1 MRTDLLRLVSLS
13 RWHNSRREHNMR
25 RSTVKRRTVMAAAAG
40 AFAASALPLSRA
52 AADDTRSQLASM
64 TLDQKIGQVLWTHV
78 FGASA
83 DDASMARKNQLAF
96 GDDVRTPAQAVQK
109 YHLGGVLYFNWSGNI
124 STPTNPAAVAHLS
137 NGLQEAARTSST
149 APLAIAVDQEGGIVA
164 RITSPATE
172 FPGNMAL
179 GAVNDPRAARAQ
191 GAVLGRE
198 LAALGINVDFAPDVD
213 VNTNPANP
221 VIGVRSMGD
230 DPVRVGVLGVE
241 QIRGIQSRGVAAT
254 AKHFP
259 GHGDTQID
267 SHLGLPVV
275 EYGRTTLERH
285 LVPFRMAISAEVD
298 MIMTAHIIVKTLDP
312 TMPATLSKKVLKIGR
327 AHV

>member
-1 MRTDLLRLVSLS
+1 M
-13 RWHNSRREHNMR
+13 
-25 RSTVKRRTVMAAAAG
+25 KRRTVMAAAAG

-221 VIGVRSMGD
+221 VIGVRSMGT
-230 DPVRVGVLGVE
+230 
-241 QIRGIQSRGVAAT
+241 IRCASGYSASSRFAAFNPEGLRPPPSISQVMVIPRSTPILVFRSWSTVA
-254 AKHFP
+254 
-259 GHGDTQID
+259 
-267 SHLGLPVV
+267 LPWSV
-275 EYGRTTLERH
+275 TWC
-285 LVPFRMAISAEVD
+285 PSAWRSARKW
-298 MIMTAHIIVKTLDP
+298 T
-312 TMPATLSKKVLKIGR
+312 
-327 AHV
+327 

>member
-1 MRTDLLRLVSLS
+1 M
-13 RWHNSRREHNMR
+13 
-25 RSTVKRRTVMAAAAG
+25 KRRTVMAAAAG

-191 GAVLGRE
+191 GAVLGCLLYTSPSPR
-198 LAALGINVDFAPDVD
+198 D
-213 VNTNPANP
+213 
-221 VIGVRSMGD
+221 
-230 DPVRVGVLGVE
+230 
-241 QIRGIQSRGVAAT
+241 
-254 AKHFP
+254 
-259 GHGDTQID
+259 
-267 SHLGLPVV
+267 
-275 EYGRTTLERH
+275 
-285 LVPFRMAISAEVD
+285 
-298 MIMTAHIIVKTLDP
+298 
-312 TMPATLSKKVLKIGR
+312 
-327 AHV
+327 